1 MFLTL
6 SSFCNKLGAGLELLT
21 LGCCFGPYLFLGLI
35 GGDNG
40 RLRANLRL
48 FLLGWVAT
56 TWNICAICTTELQR
70 SNPFYISAASAQASE
85 HFSAQ
90 WSSSRSSLAEAELQ
104 RRKLT
109 HDETTAHK
117 IKTRSGIR
125 NRMSRSL
132 LLADY
137 YMRDLTS
144 C

>member
-6 SSFCNKLGAGLELLT
+6 SSFCNELGAGLELVT

-35 GGDNG
+35 GGENG
-40 RLRANLRL
+40 RLRANVRL
-48 FLLGWVAT
+48 FLLEWVAI
-56 TWNICAICTTELQR
+56 TWNICAICTTELHR
-70 SNPFYISAASAQASE
+70 SNPFYVSATLQHRLANIFPRNGRAD
-85 HFSAQ
+85 
-90 WSSSRSSLAEAELQ
+90 SLAEAELQ

-117 IKTRSGIR
+117 IKTLSGIR
-125 NRMSRSL
+125 NRMPRSL